1 MSRASNCSLPHPPSP
16 KVDPGKTGPTGRLAI
31 RPCINTLHCSPS
43 TFVTSMG
50 QVKPL
55 ASTCFFPQ
63 HLPDDMQSY
72 TPTLLLWPWFVL
84 MHKRKE
90 ALAIL
95 TLLGIGGVSAQL
107 NIIKASQFYIIA
119 HLSSSNIGSCSPCVC
134 ECSDLQCSSS
144 FTTAQQKWLA
154 GVDYVQ

>member
-1 MSRASNCSLPHPPSP
+1 MHTCRERQIVACHTHHLRKLIRAKPDQPDGL
-16 KVDPGKTGPTGRLAI
+16 L

-90 ALAIL
+90 ALAIF

-107 NIIKASQFYIIA
+107 NIIKTSQFYIIA
-119 HLSSSNIGSCSPCVC
+119 HLLMFSSSNIGSCSPCVC
-134 ECSDLQCSSS
+134 ECSDL
-144 FTTAQQKWLA
+144 
-154 GVDYVQ
+154 